1 MDFSN
6 IYEKKT
12 AYAKYMVKEI
22 THICKKFEKRE
33 PGTKG
38 EEQACEYMSG
48 VLKKLGCESQVES
61 FQEHPRSFFGWI
73 FITITCVLLAII
85 LLFVGKATTLIALPI
100 IGACLI
106 VFGLVI
112 VFLQFGLYKKP

>member
-6 IYEKKT
+6 IYDKKK

-22 THICKKFEKRE
+22 RHICTKFEKRE

-48 VLKKLGCESQVES
+48 VLKKLGCESKVES
-61 FQEHPRSFFGWI
+61 FKENPRSFFGWI
-73 FITITCVLLAII
+73 FITITCV
-85 LLFVGKATTLIALPI
+85 
-100 IGACLI
+100 
-106 VFGLVI
+106 
-112 VFLQFGLYKKP
+112 